1 MTRMRSMLLASAAAV
16 IAGLG
21 LVGSAQA
28 ADQILS
34 GAITSATGQ
43 KLGGITVSAK
53 REGSNITSNVYT
65 DDTGNFYFPAMP
77 AGKYRVWAQALGFET
92 AKGEVDLSANKH
104 QDFKLAAITDPEKRW
119 RQLPGEVMWASLPE
133 ATPDDALAKT
143 IIHNNCNG
151 CHTPSYPLQ
160 FKFDQ
165 TGWTRIIDLMKV
177 IGGGGVPLDR
187 PANQIIQMN
196 EKLVA
201 SYLAKVRGPNSVVQ
215 IKDRPRPSGEATRA
229 VWTLYDVP
237 RVQGAGAGSLGLA
250 KPDVDGS
257 DWSQGTPSKIG
268 LIIHDDVMDME
279 GNLWFTSNSPNKVV
293 SVGKVDAKTGEVSY
307 KKLAKAD
314 GSGYASGT
322 HGITRDAQGHFWFDI
337 NPGRRSLG
345 ELIPAAGKP
354 ASEARLNVYPTPE
367 TMSPLGGAVTVDVD
381 GKGKVWASAPDGVLR
396 FDPETKQFQDFKDS
410 AVKRSFG
417 TGGTYG
423 AAGDR
428 YGNGWWAEMGFDII
442 GKADPT
448 TGKIQEIKL
457 PEVAEIKKSL
467 SPVQLA
473 AYDKVTDISTGNPYP
488 WAQGPRRMG
497 TDKNGDVLWVG
508 NSWGSTL
515 ARIDVKTNEVKIIP
529 FPEKGMQPYHIH
541 VDSKHN
547 VWGNLWTADEIFRYN
562 PATNQWTTFELPVRG
577 TEIRHLSVYDQ
588 PDGSVKISMPVYRTN
603 QMGLFTIRSEAE
615 IAKLRQQVASK

>member
-104 QDFKLAAITDPEKRW
+104 QEKRW

-293 SVGKVDAKTGEVSY
+293 SVGKVDVKTGEVSY

-497 TDKNGDVLWVG
+497 TDKAADVLWVG
-508 NSWGSTL
+508 DSWGSSL
-515 ARIDVKTNEVKIIP
+515 ARIDTKTNEVTMIP
-529 FPEKGMQPYHIH
+529 FPSAAMQPYHIS

-547 VWGNLWTADEIFRYN
+547 VWGNLWTNDQIFKYD
-562 PATNQWTTFELPVRG
+562 PSTKQWTTFELPVRG
-577 TEIRHLSVYDQ
+577 TEMRHLTVDERSGVT
-588 PDGSVKISMPVYRTN
+588 KISMPVYRTN
-603 QMGLFTIRSEAE
+603 QMGIMTLRSDAD
-615 IAKLRQQVASK
+615 IAKLKQQVASR

>member
-1 MTRMRSMLLASAAAV
+1 MTRMRSMLLASATAAV
-16 IAGLG
+16 AGLG
-21 LVGSAQA
+21 LAGTAQA

-53 REGSNITSNVYT
+53 REGSSITTNVYT
-65 DDTGNFYFPAMP
+65 DETGNYYFPPMP
-77 AGKYRVWAQALGFET
+77 AGKYRVWAQTLGYDT
-92 AKGEVDLSANKH
+92 AKGEVDLSGNKH
-104 QDFKLAAITDPEKRW
+104 EDFKLTAMTDPEKRW

-133 ATPDDALAKT
+133 ATPEDALAKT

-165 TGWTRIIDLMKV
+165 QGWTRIIDLMKV

-201 SYLAKVRGPNSVVQ
+201 SYLAKVRGPNSVVE
-215 IKDRPRPSGEATRA
+215 IKTRPRPSGEAARV

-237 RVQGAGAGSLGLA
+237 RVQGAGPGALGLA

-257 DWSQGTPSKIG
+257 DWSQGTPTKIG

-279 GNLWFTSNSPNKVV
+279 GNVWFTSNSPNRVV
-293 SVGKVDAKTGEVSY
+293 SVGKVDTKTGEVSY

-314 GSGYASGT
+314 GSGYAATT
-322 HGITRDAQGHFWFDI
+322 HGVTRDKQGHFWFDI

-345 ELIPAAGKP
+345 ELIPAPGMP
-354 ASEARLNVYPTPE
+354 AQDAKLNVYPTPD
-367 TMSPLGGAVTVDVD
+367 TMSPLGGAVTMDVD

-396 FDPETKQFQDFKDS
+396 FDPTTKEFMFFKDS
-410 AVKRSFG
+410 AVKRPIG

-442 GKADPT
+442 GKADAA
-448 TGKIQEIKL
+448 TGKIKEIQASGSPGHQEA
-457 PEVAEIKKSL
+457 PDS
-467 SPVQLA
+467 
-473 AYDKVTDISTGNPYP
+473 
-488 WAQGPRRMG
+488 G
-497 TDKNGDVLWVG
+497 T
-508 NSWGSTL
+508 
-515 ARIDVKTNEVKIIP
+515 AR
-529 FPEKGMQPYHIH
+529 
-541 VDSKHN
+541 
-547 VWGNLWTADEIFRYN
+547 
-562 PATNQWTTFELPVRG
+562 
-577 TEIRHLSVYDQ
+577 
-588 PDGSVKISMPVYRTN
+588 
-603 QMGLFTIRSEAE
+603 GL
-615 IAKLRQQVASK
+615 

>member
-1 MTRMRSMLLASAAAV
+1 MTRLRCMLLASAAAMV
-16 IAGLG
+16 AGLG
-21 LVGSAQA
+21 LAGSAQA

-53 REGSNITSNVYT
+53 REGTNITTNVYT
-65 DDTGNFYFPAMP
+65 DDTGNYYFPPMP
-77 AGKYRVWAQALGFET
+77 AGKYRVWAQELGFET
-92 AKGEVDLSANKH
+92 AKGQVDLASNKRE
-104 QDFKLAAITDPEKRW
+104 DFKLASITDPEKRW
-119 RQLPGEVMWASLPE
+119 RQLPSEVMWDSLPE

-143 IIHNNCNG
+143 VIHNNCNG

-165 TGWTRIIDLMKV
+165 QGWTRVIDLMKV

-196 EKLVA
+196 EKLLA
-201 SYLAKVRGPNSVVQ
+201 SYLAKVRGPNSVMQ
-215 IKDRPRPSGEATRA
+215 IKERPRPSGEATRA

-257 DWSQGTPSKIG
+257 DWSMGTPTKIG
-268 LIIHDDVMDME
+268 LIIHDDAMDME
-279 GNLWFTSNSPNKVV
+279 GNLWFTSNSPNKIV

-314 GSGYASGT
+314 GSGYAAGT
-322 HGITRDAQGHFWFDI
+322 HGLTRDAQGHLWFDI

-345 ELIPAAGKP
+345 ELIPASGKP
-354 ASEARLNVYPTPE
+354 ASLAELHVYPTPE
-367 TMSPLGGAVTVDVD
+367 NMSPLGGAVTVDVD

-396 FDPETKQFQDFKDS
+396 FDPVTKQFEDFRDS
-410 AVKRSFG
+410 AVKRSYG
-417 TGGTYG
+417 TGATYG

-428 YGNGWWAEMGFDII
+428 YGNGWWAEMGFDTI

-448 TGKIQEIKL
+448 TGKITEIKL
-457 PEVAEIKKSL
+457 PEVPGVKKL
-467 SPVQLA
+467 LTPVQLA

-508 NSWGSTL
+508 DSWGSTL
-515 ARIDVKTNEVKIIP
+515 AKIDVKTNQVTMIP
-529 FPEKGMQPYHIH
+529 FPDKAMQPYHIH

-547 VWGNLWTADEIFRYN
+547 VWGNLWTADEIFRYEPN
-562 PATNQWTTFELPVRG
+562 TNKWTMFELPVRG

-603 QMGLFTIRSEAE
+603 QMGLFTIRSEAD